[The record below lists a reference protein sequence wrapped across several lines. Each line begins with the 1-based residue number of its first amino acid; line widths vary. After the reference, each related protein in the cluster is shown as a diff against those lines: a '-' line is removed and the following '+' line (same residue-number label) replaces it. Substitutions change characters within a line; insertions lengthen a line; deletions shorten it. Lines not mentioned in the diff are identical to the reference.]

1 MAAQSS
7 LPPLPETIHH
17 LSFNQDYTC
26 FAAGLNYGFRVFTTD
41 PFRPTYREPNFRGR
55 VGIVAML
62 FRSNH
67 FCLVGS
73 GTEPKLSP
81 KMVKIW
87 ETRRDYSS
95 RCLGELWLRSEV
107 KNVKFRR
114 DRLIV
119 VFLQK
124 VQVYNCSDLK
134 LLHQIETALN
144 TKGLC
149 EISQTS
155 SPMVLVCPGLQ
166 NGQIRVETFG
176 SKRTKF
182 ITAHE
187 SCIACMTLTQDGR
200 FLATASTKGTL
211 IRVFNTLDGSLL
223 QEVRRG
229 AEKAEIYNLAF
240 SSNAQWLAVSS
251 DKGTVHVF
259 GIKVVS
265 GLSAPT
271 SGNDRSHVASEPNRS
286 NGSAISSFSF
296 LKGVLP
302 KYFSSERSV
311 AQFRLPQGS
320 KCLVGFGHQKNTIVI
335 IGMNGSFYRCEFD
348 PLFGGEMNQLEFL
361 NFLNPEENLRR
372 NALFSS

>member
-95 RCLGELWLRSEV
+95 RCLGELWLRSE
-107 KNVKFRR
+107 
-114 DRLIV
+114 
-119 VFLQK
+119 
-124 VQVYNCSDLK
+124 
-134 LLHQIETALN
+134 
-144 TKGLC
+144 
-149 EISQTS
+149 TS